1 MRFDATMAWQL
12 NWVRLPNPIMK
23 NLFKSLVLAA
33 ALAAPFGASAA
44 VQQGL
49 MEVDFS
55 ASYSSLD
62 VYNADVDLGL
72 FSGSF
77 GYFVTDA
84 LEVNAG
90 LTYLHADVEGVDI
103 DAVLASG
110 GVDYH
115 FNTQSDFVPFVGGAL
130 YFGYADFAGND
141 GDDWGWEVR
150 AGLKQF
156 IRENIA
162 IRYTVSYMNF
172 DELEL
177 DGISVGV
184 GLAIFL

>member
-1 MRFDATMAWQL
+1 
-12 NWVRLPNPIMK
+12 MK
-23 NLFKSLVLAA
+23 KLFKSLVLAA

-62 VYNADVDLGL
+62 LYDADVDLGL

-84 LEVNAG
+84 LEVTAA
-90 LTYLHADVEGVDI
+90 LTYLHADVEGFDI
-103 DAVLASG
+103 DAILGSAA
-110 GVDYH
+110 VDYH

-130 YFGYADFAGND
+130 HYGYLDAEGFDDN
-141 GDDWGWEVR
+141 DWGWEVR

-162 IRYTVSYMNF
+162 IRYTVSYINF
-172 DELEL
+172 DDLEL
-177 DGISVGV
+177 DGVSVGV